1 MALEYASKTAVREQ
15 SGDMACT
22 AATAAGMADAV
33 AACSHVASVQALRPC
48 LMVSKAAEH
57 VLIAVVQRAEAL
69 AVVGV
74 ATVDG
79 GGGGGSLAVVGG
91 RATVDGRGGGGEG
104 AGSETTVD
112 RSRPME
118 FRPDPRN

>member
-1 MALEYASKTAVREQ
+1 MAVEYASKTAVKEQ
-15 SGDMACT
+15 SGDMACN
-22 AATAAGMADAV
+22 AATTAGVADA
-33 AACSHVASVQALRPC
+33 AAAASHVASVQALRPC
-48 LMVSKAAEH
+48 LMVSKAVEH

-69 AVVGV
+69 AVVGG

-118 FRPDPRN
+118 SRPDPRN